1 MRARIWSAALLAIL
15 LGVSCARGNVAG
27 RYVSE
32 RDRSPK
38 DYLELRADGSFTLQE
53 DGSTSIGTYKM
64 NGTQVALTTASGETL
79 QGKIEAGVL
88 TDAIGNRWTRQ

>member
-1 MRARIWSAALLAIL
+1 MRARIRLATLLTLL
-15 LGVSCARGNVAG
+15 LGVSCAGGKVAG

-53 DGSTSIGTYKM
+53 DGSTLTGTYKM
-64 NGTQVALTTASGETL
+64 NGTQVALTASGEAL
-79 QGKIEAGVL
+79 QGRIESGVL
-88 TDAIGNRWTRQ
+88 TDATGNRWTRQ